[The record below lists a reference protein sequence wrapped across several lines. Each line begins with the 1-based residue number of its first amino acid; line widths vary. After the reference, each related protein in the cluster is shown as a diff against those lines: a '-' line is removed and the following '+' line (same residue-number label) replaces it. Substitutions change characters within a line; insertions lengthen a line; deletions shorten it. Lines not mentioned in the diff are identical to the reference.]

1 MGGSDIAPGHQGSL
15 NGGDLPNTHNDRI
28 TESWKVDMACLEAQ
42 SGAGQG
48 SQEKLHRGELGLHL
62 ADGVGA

>member
-1 MGGSDIAPGHQGSL
+1 
-15 NGGDLPNTHNDRI
+15 
-28 TESWKVDMACLEAQ
+28 MACLEAQ

-62 ADGVGA
+62 ADGVGALQVNRS